1 MKIRIFV
8 GTGGVGKTSVAAA
21 SGLKAAIE
29 GSRCLV
35 LTIDPATR
43 LKTALGIGTAGG
55 AQKVPVEPFAA
66 KGELWAAQLDV
77 KERLDHMVR
86 RHARADKL
94 RIILQHPI
102 YQAVGRLVGMQEL
115 MAIERI
121 GEALA
126 EGYDEVIVDTA
137 PSRHAL
143 EFLDKPEYF
152 VQLVGS
158 PIVRLVGRTYHWWE
172 KSSLARLGRFGF
184 ELYSQIEKLVGV
196 ELARDVLEFFSA
208 FQGVAE
214 AYAKESAATLERLH
228 DSRTTS
234 FTIVTSPF
242 KASRDAGFFWE
253 ELQKRKFSVEG
264 LVVNRV
270 WPELAVSARPGAT
283 SEAEALVTWYRNVS
297 AAHRQAWEHIAAEY
311 SSKIRRLL
319 PLRELPTDIDGLPAL
334 HQIAQALAAV

>member
-21 SGLKAAIE
+21 SGLKSAIE

-43 LKTALGIGTAGG
+43 LKTALGMGTAGDR
-55 AQKVPVEPFAA
+55 QKVPIEAFSA

-77 KERLDHMVR
+77 KERLDHLVR
-86 RHARADKL
+86 RHAPADKL
-94 RIILQHPI
+94 PIILQHPI
-102 YQAVGRLVGMQEL
+102 YQAIGTLVGMQEL

-121 GEALA
+121 GEALG

-137 PSRHAL
+137 PARHAL

-152 VQLVGS
+152 TQLVGS
-158 PIVRLVGRTYHWWE
+158 PLVRLVGRTYKWWQ
-172 KSSLARLGRFGF
+172 KSSLARLGR
-184 ELYSQIEKLVGV
+184 IGV
-196 ELARDVLEFFSA
+196 ELYGQIENLVGANLLRDVLEFFSA

-214 AYAKESAATLERLH
+214 GYAKESAETLERIH

-234 FTIVTSPF
+234 FTIITSPF
-242 KASRDAGFFWE
+242 KASRDAGYFWE
-253 ELQKRKFSVEG
+253 ELRKREFFVEG

-297 AAHRQAWEHIAAEY
+297 AAHRQAWERVAAEY
-311 SSKIRRLL
+311 SPKIPRLL
-319 PLRELPTDIDGLPAL
+319 ALRELATDIDGLPAL
-334 HQIAQALAAV
+334 HQMAQAMGQG